1 MKRLLQFLF
10 FAFIYVMTV
19 EAVPA
24 YRGAIN
30 ALQPDGTTITFYI
43 NGDEHWHQCIS
54 TDGYLLKQDEDG
66 GYRYASLTDKNML
79 TIQDSPLAHNPD
91 MRSLTEI
98 RYVGKLKKATELIN
112 NISRPD
118 RMNKAMKQNSS
129 NSRFKVGNYPTIG
142 EGRCL
147 VLLVEFADKD
157 FSLDKDFH
165 DRMLNESGFSD
176 NGATGSA
183 RDYYIAQSS
192 GVFVPHFDIVGPIK
206 LSHNTAYYGSDSF
219 MTTDQNAGLMIKE
232 AGQLADSEYE
242 IDFSQYDGDGDGKV
256 DMVYVIYAGY
266 GQHAGGGS
274 NTIWPHKYLLSAYNI
289 NLNLDGK
296 TVDTYAC
303 SSELFGN
310 SGVQSSG
317 IGTVCH
323 EFSHVLGLADHYNT
337 LDATDYKLGSY
348 DIMEYGPYNN
358 DGKTPPSYNAFE
370 RMTLGWLTPVELT
383 EPTDNVTMGH
393 LAETNSAYILTT
405 SNENEFYLM
414 ENRQQQGWDRYIPSG
429 GLMITHVDY
438 DEKIWNNN
446 SVNDDTS
453 HPRFHLVPADN
464 HLAYNA
470 VAGGNTEEKDLYP
483 ISSNNSFTDISTPA
497 AQPYTG
503 ETLDKWIT
511 DISDD
516 NGTIVFNFM
525 SNHLK
530 TPKNIKADVNSNDS
544 FTASWDMVEHASSY
558 VINLYKLGYK
568 SEQKVAL
575 QEGFYMMTSGTSE
588 SANSTDISESIDD
601 YVTEKGWTGS
611 KVYQAGGWCQ
621 IGNVSEGGML
631 TTPVLNLKRYDGNFA
646 VAVTVKAASGETPVF
661 SVSANGMSGKTRINS
676 VCRTYLFRFNNGISK
691 TPVSFATN
699 LGRAIIDSITIVRGE
714 DEGLFADAKVVEV
727 SGEPEVIEGEVE
739 DTDFLHTDTVTVDG
753 VKELYYTFKNLE
765 QKSYYAFAVKAVSS
779 DAESAFSEEVVV
791 YTDESSAITMP
802 DNDKYGLDNA
812 PVSIFTID
820 GRKVE
825 NMNVPGIYIIKK
837 GNSVRKVATY

>member
-1 MKRLLQFLF
+1 
-10 FAFIYVMTV
+10 MTV

-79 TIQDSPLAHNPD
+79 TIQDSPLAHNPS
-91 MRSLTEI
+91 MRSLAEI
-98 RYVGKLKKATELIN
+98 SYVSKLKKATELIN
-112 NISRPD
+112 NISRPG
-118 RMNKAMKQNSS
+118 RINQAMRQSS
-129 NSRFKVGNYPTIG
+129 SGSSRFKVGNYPTTG

-147 VLLVEFADKD
+147 VLLVEFTDKE

-165 DRMLNESGFSD
+165 DRMLNENGFSD

-192 GVFVPHFDIVGPIK
+192 GAFMPHFDVVGPVK
-206 LSHNTAYYGSDSF
+206 LSHNTAYYGQDNF
-219 MTTDQNAGLMIKE
+219 LTTDVNAGLMIKE
-232 AGQLADSEYE
+232 ACQLADSEFG

-266 GQHAGGGS
+266 GQHAGGGA
-274 NTIWPHKYLLSAYNI
+274 NTIWPHKYLLSAYSI
-289 NLNLDGK
+289 NLTIDGK
-296 TVDTYAC
+296 KVDTYAC

-310 SGVQSSG
+310 TGVQSSG

-337 LDATDYKLGSY
+337 LDATDYKLGTY

-358 DGKTPPSYNAFE
+358 EGKTPPSYNAFE

-383 EPTDNVTMGH
+383 EPTDDVTMGH

-405 SNENEFYLM
+405 SNENEFYLL

-438 DEKIWNNN
+438 DEYVWSRNT
-446 SVNDDTS
+446 VNDDTE

-470 VAGGNTEEKDLYP
+470 IAGGNTEENDLYP

-511 DISDD
+511 DISDE
-516 NGTIVFNFM
+516 NGTVVFNFM

-530 TPKNIKADVNSNDS
+530 KPTNPKAENIGSGS
-544 FTASWDMVEHASSY
+544 FTASWDYVENARDY
-558 VINLYKLGYK
+558 TVNLYKLGYR

-575 QEGFYMMTSGTSE
+575 EEGFHKMTSGTDN
-588 SANSTDISESIDD
+588 SASSIDISKDIDQ
-601 YVTEKGWTGS
+601 YMTVEGWSGN

-621 IGNVSEGGML
+621 IGNVSEGGSI
-631 TTPVLNLKRYDGNFA
+631 TTPEINLKRFEGNFSVAITLKSA
-646 VAVTVKAASGETPVF
+646 VGETPVF
-661 SVSANGMSGKTRINS
+661 SVSANGQTGKTRINS
-676 VCRTYLFRFNNGISK
+676 VCRTYLFRFSGGISK
-691 TPVSFATN
+691 TPVTFATN
-699 LGRAIIDSITIVRGE
+699 LGRAVIDSITIVRGD

-727 SGEPEVIEGEVE
+727 TGNPEIIEGEVE
-739 DTDFLHTDTVTVDG
+739 DMDFVHTDTVTVEG
-753 VKELYYTFKNLE
+753 ITELEYTFNNLDE
-765 QKSYYAFAVKAVSS
+765 NSYYSFAVKATGD
-779 DAESAFSEEVVV
+779 DAESIFTEEVTV
-791 YTDESSAITMP
+791 YLGTSSIGLPESVNGDESTSGITE
-802 DNDKYGLDNA
+802 
-812 PVSIFTID
+812 IFTAD
-820 GRKVE
+820 GMKVSD
-825 NMNVPGIYIIKK
+825 MKAPGLYIIKR
-837 GNSVRKVATY
+837 GNSVKKVIIY